1 MREMCCTAL
10 VESPYIGFYQR
21 FYPTAL
27 SVFKIADVH
36 ENANHSRYNRVL
48 KIPIFKPLTQDHF
61 MYSLRLPFFV
71 LMLFV
76 LTGCQPSSEPSE
88 SAETENAIA
97 EASDETRL
105 VVYTSRQPHLV
116 EPLFEQFTAET
127 GIEIDYINDSEGAL
141 IERLAAEGENTEASV
156 FMTVD
161 AGNLW
166 LAEQRGLLQPLT
178 SEVLDERIPYVLR
191 DPDGHWFG
199 LSVRA
204 RTIMYHPD
212 RVDPSALSSYA
223 QLAEPEW
230 QGRLCLRTSRKV
242 YNQSLVAMMIERL
255 GQAEVER
262 IVTGWV
268 ANLATEPFSSDTRL
282 IEAIAAGQCDVG
294 LVNTYYL
301 GRLIAEDADYPVQV
315 FWANQDAS
323 GAHVNIS
330 GAGVTR
336 HAPLPELGQQLIE
349 WFAGDDAQ
357 QKIAASNFEYPAVDG
372 IALDPIVQQW
382 GEYASDSINLK
393 IAGQRQAEAVMLMDR
408 AGWR

>member
-1 MREMCCTAL
+1 
-10 VESPYIGFYQR
+10 
-21 FYPTAL
+21 
-27 SVFKIADVH
+27 
-36 ENANHSRYNRVL
+36 
-48 KIPIFKPLTQDHF
+48 

-141 IERLAAEGENTEASV
+141 IERLAAEGGNTEASV

-178 SEVLDERIPYVLR
+178 SEVLDERIPSVLR

-330 GAGVTR
+330 GAGVTQ
-336 HAPLPELGQQLIE
+336 HAPSPELGQQLIE